1 MTKAKTDKS
10 AEGSRSRSQ
19 IIVLFIALIV
29 FIMLLFANFA
39 YLNTQANYD
48 KQYIG
53 HAGELRV
60 LSQRIAKNAT
70 EAAAGK
76 AAAFKLLSD
85 ARNDFAQ
92 RWGYLKKGDPA
103 TGLPPAPATVRPE
116 MRAVQLDWERLLK
129 NTDAILSSEQTV
141 LSLHQV
147 AATLAETVPQLQ
159 IEYEKVVEI
168 LLQRG
173 APAAQ
178 VAMAQR
184 QSLLAERILG
194 AVNTVLAGDEN
205 SQQAADAFGR
215 DATRFGQVLNGM
227 LQGNPA
233 LKISQVEDRDARAR
247 LSEISELFQFVS
259 GSVDEIL
266 ETSPELFKVRESA
279 SNIFSLSQ
287 TLLDEASHLA
297 TRFENLAGGRNTD
310 TIGGYVL
317 GLLALASII
326 LIGLVMVRETNRQ
339 LRETAEKNER
349 NQNAIMRLLDEIEDL
364 ADGDLTVTASVTE
377 DFTGTIA
384 DSINYSVDQL
394 RDLVATINLTAGQ
407 VAAAVQETQA
417 TAMHLAQASEHQAQ
431 QISEASTAISD
442 MAESIDQVS
451 ANAAESSAVAE
462 RSVEIAN
469 KGNEVVHNTI
479 HGMDNIR
486 EQIQDTAKR
495 IKRLGESSQ
504 EIGDIVSLIDD
515 IADQTNILALN
526 AAIQASMAGDAGRGF
541 AVVADEVQRLA
552 ERSSAATRQI
562 ETLVRAIQTDTNEA
576 VISMEQ
582 TTTEV
587 VRGARLA
594 QDAGVAL
601 EEIEGVSKTLAAL
614 IQSISNAAQQQ
625 TSSAGQ
631 ISLTM
636 NVIQQIT
643 SQTSSGS
650 TATAE
655 SIGNLAKMASQLRR
669 SVSGFTLP
677 AASATGLKS
686 VSGVVMGDRH
696 DYVALE
702 WVKGEIAE
710 TLKQAHQA
718 IEAVLDDPQASPG
731 LDECLDYI
739 HQVHGSLQ
747 MVEFY
752 GAALLAE
759 EMEHLVEA
767 LQHERVSHRDEALH
781 LLLQALGQ
789 LPIYLDRVQGARRDL
804 PLVVLPLIN
813 DLRSARGESLLS
825 ETSLFSPQLPELPP
839 LSARS
844 TGAAGAGRTAERAAQ
859 IAPDAANGLG
869 RFAARAG

>member
-1 MTKAKTDKS
+1 M
-10 AEGSRSRSQ
+10 
-19 IIVLFIALIV
+19 
-29 FIMLLFANFA
+29 
-39 YLNTQANYD
+39 
-48 KQYIG
+48 
-53 HAGELRV
+53 
-60 LSQRIAKNAT
+60 
-70 EAAAGK
+70 
-76 AAAFKLLSD
+76 
-85 ARNDFAQ
+85 
-92 RWGYLKKGDPA
+92 
-103 TGLPPAPATVRPE
+103 
-116 MRAVQLDWERLLK
+116 
-129 NTDAILSSEQTV
+129 

-159 IEYEKVVEI
+159 VEYEKVVET

-194 AVNTVLAGDEN
+194 AVNTVLSGDEN

-215 DATRFGQVLNGM
+215 DAARFGQVLNGM
-227 LQGNPA
+227 LQGNAA
-233 LKISQVEDRDARAR
+233 LRVSQVEDRDARAR
-247 LSEISELFQFVS
+247 LIEISELFEFVS

-279 SNIFSLSQ
+279 TNIFSLSQ

-297 TRFENLAGGRNTD
+297 SGFENLAGGRNTD

-317 GLLALASII
+317 GLGALMSII

-431 QISEASTAISD
+431 QISEASTAIND

-552 ERSSAATRQI
+552 G
-562 ETLVRAIQTDTNEA
+562 TLVRRNPADRNP
-576 VISMEQ
+576 
-582 TTTEV
+582 
-587 VRGARLA
+587 GAGDPGRH
-594 QDAGVAL
+594 QR
-601 EEIEGVSKTLAAL
+601 
-614 IQSISNAAQQQ
+614 
-625 TSSAGQ
+625 
-631 ISLTM
+631 
-636 NVIQQIT
+636 
-643 SQTSSGS
+643 SGHFHG
-650 TATAE
+650 ADHH
-655 SIGNLAKMASQLRR
+655 R
-669 SVSGFTLP
+669 S
-677 AASATGLKS
+677 
-686 VSGVVMGDRH
+686 
-696 DYVALE
+696 
-702 WVKGEIAE
+702 
-710 TLKQAHQA
+710 
-718 IEAVLDDPQASPG
+718 
-731 LDECLDYI
+731 
-739 HQVHGSLQ
+739 
-747 MVEFY
+747 
-752 GAALLAE
+752 
-759 EMEHLVEA
+759 
-767 LQHERVSHRDEALH
+767 
-781 LLLQALGQ
+781 
-789 LPIYLDRVQGARRDL
+789 GARRASGAGCRCGPGRNRRGVQDPGGADPEHFQRGATTDVVGRPDFPDDERDPADHLADL
-804 PLVVLPLIN
+804 VRLYRHRREHRQP
-813 DLRSARGESLLS
+813 GENGQ
-825 ETSLFSPQLPELPP
+825 PV
-839 LSARS
+839 
-844 TGAAGAGRTAERAAQ
+844 AAFGVWLHLAGRQGAGRGQSLNRPRAW
-859 IAPDAANGLG
+859 LS
-869 RFAARAG
+869 

>member
-1 MTKAKTDKS
+1 MTTATTPKPQA
-10 AEGSRSRSQ
+10 GSRSRSQ

-39 YLNTQANYD
+39 YLNTQSTYD

-76 AAAFKLLSD
+76 AAAFKLLAE
-85 ARNDFAQ
+85 ARNDFAR
-92 RWGYLKKGDPA
+92 RWGYLKKGDPD
-103 TGLPPAPATVRPE
+103 TGLPAAPSAVRAE
-116 MRAVQLDWERLLK
+116 MRAVQTDWEALLK
-129 NTDAILSSEQTV
+129 NTDAILASEQTV

-159 IEYEKVVEI
+159 MESEKVVDI

-173 APAAQ
+173 APASQ
-178 VAMAQR
+178 VALAQR

-194 AVNTVLAGDEN
+194 AVNTVLAGDETAV
-205 SQQAADAFGR
+205 QAADAFGR
-215 DATRFGQVLNGM
+215 DANRFGQVLTGM
-227 LQGNPA
+227 LQGNPG
-233 LKISQVEDRDARAR
+233 LRITQVEDQDARAR
-247 LSEISELFQFVS
+247 LAEIAELFEFVS

-266 ETSPELFKVRESA
+266 ETSPQLFQVRASA
-279 SNIFSLSQ
+279 NNIFNLSQ

-297 TRFENLAGGRNTD
+297 TGFENLAGGRSFD

-326 LIGLVMVRETNRQ
+326 LIGLVMVRATNQQ

-407 VAAAVQETQA
+407 VAGAVQDTQA

-431 QISEASTAISD
+431 QIAEASTAIEQ
-442 MAESIDQVS
+442 MAQSIDQVS

-562 ETLVRAIQTDTNEA
+562 ETLVRAIQADTNEA
-576 VISMEQ
+576 VIYGTDHHRSGAGCAAGPGR
-582 TTTEV
+582 
-587 VRGARLA
+587 RG
-594 QDAGVAL
+594 
-601 EEIEGVSKTLAAL
+601 
-614 IQSISNAAQQQ
+614 
-625 TSSAGQ
+625 
-631 ISLTM
+631 
-636 NVIQQIT
+636 
-643 SQTSSGS
+643 
-650 TATAE
+650 
-655 SIGNLAKMASQLRR
+655 
-669 SVSGFTLP
+669 
-677 AASATGLKS
+677 
-686 VSGVVMGDRH
+686 
-696 DYVALE
+696 
-702 WVKGEIAE
+702 
-710 TLKQAHQA
+710 
-718 IEAVLDDPQASPG
+718 
-731 LDECLDYI
+731 
-739 HQVHGSLQ
+739 
-747 MVEFY
+747 
-752 GAALLAE
+752 
-759 EMEHLVEA
+759 
-767 LQHERVSHRDEALH
+767 
-781 LLLQALGQ
+781 
-789 LPIYLDRVQGARRDL
+789 
-804 PLVVLPLIN
+804 
-813 DLRSARGESLLS
+813 
-825 ETSLFSPQLPELPP
+825 
-839 LSARS
+839 
-844 TGAAGAGRTAERAAQ
+844 GAGRDRRRVENPGGADPEYFQRGAATDVVGGADLADHERDSANHHPDVVGLDRHRREHRQPGENGQPVAPLGVGVHLAGAQ
-859 IAPDAANGLG
+859 
-869 RFAARAG
+869 AG

>member
-1 MTKAKTDKS
+1 
-10 AEGSRSRSQ
+10 
-19 IIVLFIALIV
+19 
-29 FIMLLFANFA
+29 
-39 YLNTQANYD
+39 
-48 KQYIG
+48 
-53 HAGELRV
+53 
-60 LSQRIAKNAT
+60 
-70 EAAAGK
+70 
-76 AAAFKLLSD
+76 
-85 ARNDFAQ
+85 
-92 RWGYLKKGDPA
+92 
-103 TGLPPAPATVRPE
+103 
-116 MRAVQLDWERLLK
+116 MRAVQTDWEALLK
-129 NTDAILSSEQTV
+129 NADAILASEQTV

-159 IEYEKVVEI
+159 MESEKVVDI

-173 APAAQ
+173 APATQ
-178 VAMAQR
+178 VALAQR

-194 AVNTVLAGDEN
+194 AVNTVLAGDETAV
-205 SQQAADAFGR
+205 QAADAFGR
-215 DATRFGQVLNGM
+215 DANRFGVVLSGMLNG
-227 LQGNPA
+227 NPG
-233 LKISQVEDRDARAR
+233 LRITQVEDHDARAR
-247 LSEISELFQFVS
+247 LAEISELFEFVS
-259 GSVDEIL
+259 GSLDEIL
-266 ETSPELFKVRESA
+266 ETSPQLFQVRASA
-279 SNIFSLSQ
+279 SNIFNLSQ

-297 TRFENLAGGRNTD
+297 TGFENLADGRTFD

-407 VAAAVQETQA
+407 VAGAVQDTQA

-431 QISEASTAISD
+431 QIAEASTAINQ
-442 MAESIDQVS
+442 MAQSIDQVS

-515 IADQTNILALN
+515 IAEQTNILALN

-636 NVIQQIT
+636 NMIQQIT
-643 SQTSSGS
+643 TQTSSGS

-655 SIGNLAKMASQLRR
+655 IIGNLAKMASQLRR

-677 AASATGLKS
+677 AAK
-686 VSGVVMGDRH
+686 R
-696 DYVALE
+696 
-702 WVKGEIAE
+702 
-710 TLKQAHQA
+710 
-718 IEAVLDDPQASPG
+718 
-731 LDECLDYI
+731 
-739 HQVHGSLQ
+739 VH
-747 MVEFY
+747 E
-752 GAALLAE
+752 
-759 EMEHLVEA
+759 
-767 LQHERVSHRDEALH
+767 
-781 LLLQALGQ
+781 
-789 LPIYLDRVQGARRDL
+789 
-804 PLVVLPLIN
+804 
-813 DLRSARGESLLS
+813 
-825 ETSLFSPQLPELPP
+825 
-839 LSARS
+839 
-844 TGAAGAGRTAERAAQ
+844 
-859 IAPDAANGLG
+859 
-869 RFAARAG
+869 